1 MRVIIIIA
9 IVIVARRD
17 RFVIYYV
24 RMEVNAMYYLIKETL
39 TECTFEEIKK
49 GEYQYVAVLDMEE
62 WKNQQNRFDMGIEM
76 DINTED
82 IHNTK
87 AEVNY
92 DSLTGTF
99 SVPSRRDICGDDY
112 QYAFALDER
121 GMVFIDSTG
130 VVARILKKIART
142 KKWRVPSLERF
153 IYDFLETIIN
163 RDLHILESY
172 ETELA
177 DIEED
182 ILDPSTETDLT
193 RVNEIRNDLRNLR
206 IHYEQLVDLGQEFQE
221 NENNF
226 FKHENTRYFRLF
238 TDRVT
243 RLHDFAASLRDYT
256 MQLRDMY
263 RTQIEVKQNRIMTI
277 LTIVTTIF
285 MPLTLIVG
293 WYGMNFKYM
302 PELNTR
308 WGYPIVI
315 GVSAFIIFSGLLF
328 FKKKKLL

>member
-1 MRVIIIIA
+1 
-9 IVIVARRD
+9 
-17 RFVIYYV
+17 
-24 RMEVNAMYYLIKETL
+24 
-39 TECTFEEIKK
+39 
-49 GEYQYVAVLDMEE
+49 MEE

-302 PELNTR
+302 PELN
-308 WGYPIVI
+308 WEIGYPLVFIVSVLI
-315 GVSAFIIFSGLLF
+315 VVLSLIF
-328 FKKKKLL
+328 FKMKKWL